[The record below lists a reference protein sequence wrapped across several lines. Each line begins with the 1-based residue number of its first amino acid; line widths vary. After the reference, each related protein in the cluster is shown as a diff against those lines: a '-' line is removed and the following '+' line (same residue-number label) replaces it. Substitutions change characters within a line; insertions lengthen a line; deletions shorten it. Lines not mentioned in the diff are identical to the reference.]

1 MSLKVPQRLRPGVQR
16 IRTIRTRRVE
26 GKRVVVVVRV
36 VGVCVSR
43 MCPKK
48 KPISILF
55 CFSFM
60 YGTTWKH
67 EMHIIWMNI
76 TAQRGE
82 GREIEAGQYTHIYTA
97 GRRID

>member
-1 MSLKVPQRLRPGVQR
+1 
-16 IRTIRTRRVE
+16 
-26 GKRVVVVVRV
+26 VVVRV